1 MSVVLTD
8 FERALL
14 NRVIPTYTLNDSKGV
29 QIALRNFIGDER
41 EQIMAE
47 QGIDER
53 AFRALQ
59 SQTVKNIIDYLK
71 ANDYI
76 AEREG
81 GVTFLTEKG
90 KILRRQ
96 GSLEKYD
103 EWQKETRAKNKVII
117 RTIETR
123 GYLDQD
129 EIIRNRRSLMY
140 KRIRKFVVFPLLGV
154 ILLFLILMAIHK
166 NGADKN
172 IPIIRNLFQNEKSQG
187 QKNEENSSDDK
198 QPTKKKSNTT
208 NSEE

>member
-41 EQIMAE
+41 EQIMAD

-90 KILRRQ
+90 KILRKQ

-129 EIIRNRRSLMY
+129 EIIRNKRSLML
-140 KRIRKFVVFPLLGV
+140 KRIRKFVVFPLLGL
-154 ILLFLILMAIHK
+154 ILLFLIIMALHK

-172 IPIIRNLFQNEKSQG
+172 IPLIRDLFQNEKTQDEKTDEKST
-187 QKNEENSSDDK
+187 EESH
-198 QPTKKKSNTT
+198 TGKKKSKQHK
-208 NSEE
+208 

>member
-41 EQIMAE
+41 EQIMTD

-90 KILRRQ
+90 KILRKQ

-129 EIIRNRRSLMY
+129 EIIRNKRSLML
-140 KRIRKFVVFPLLGV
+140 KRIRTFVVFPLLGII
-154 ILLFLILMAIHK
+154 ILFIILTALHK

-172 IPIIRNLFQNEKSQG
+172 IPILRNLFGNEKTQDEKTSDEV
-187 QKNEENSSDDK
+187 QKGN
-198 QPTKKKSNTT
+198 KKSKRHK
-208 NSEE
+208 

>member
-47 QGIDER
+47 HGIDER

-59 SQTVKNIIDYLK
+59 SHTVKNIIDYLK

-129 EIIRNRRSLMY
+129 EIMRNRRSLMF

-187 QKNEENSSDDK
+187 QKNEENSSDA
-198 QPTKKKSNTT
+198 QPTKKKSKH
-208 NSEE
+208 SK

>member
-59 SQTVKNIIDYLK
+59 SQSVKNIIDYLK

-129 EIIRNRRSLMY
+129 EIIRNKRSLMF
-140 KRIRKFVVFPLLGV
+140 KRIRNFIVLPVLGI
-154 ILLFLILMAIHK
+154 ILLLLILMALHK

-172 IPIIRNLFQNEKSQG
+172 IPIIRDLFQNEKSQE
-187 QKNEENSSDDK
+187 QKNDESTSEDV
-198 QPTKKKSNTT
+198 QPTKKKSKHHK
-208 NSEE
+208 

>member
-1 MSVVLTD
+1 MSIVLTD

-41 EQIMAE
+41 EQIMAD

-90 KILRRQ
+90 KILRKQ

-129 EIIRNRRSLMY
+129 EIIRNKRSLMF
-140 KRIRKFVVFPLLGV
+140 KRIRTFVVYPIIGL
-154 ILLFLILMAIHK
+154 ILLVLILMALHK

-172 IPIIRNLFQNEKSQG
+172 IPLIRDLFQNEKTQDEKTDEKST
-187 QKNEENSSDDK
+187 EESH
-198 QPTKKKSNTT
+198 TGKKKNKQHK
-208 NSEE
+208 

>member
-1 MSVVLTD
+1 M
-8 FERALL
+8 
-14 NRVIPTYTLNDSKGV
+14 
-29 QIALRNFIGDER
+29 
-41 EQIMAE
+41 
-47 QGIDER
+47 
-53 AFRALQ
+53 
-59 SQTVKNIIDYLK
+59 
-71 ANDYI
+71 
-76 AEREG
+76 
-81 GVTFLTEKG
+81 TEKG

>member
-53 AFRALQ
+53 SFRALQ

-187 QKNEENSSDDK
+187 QKNEENSSDGK
-198 QPTKKKSNTT
+198 QPTKKKSKHHK
-208 NSEE
+208 

>member
-41 EQIMAE
+41 EQIMADH
-47 QGIDER
+47 GIDER

-90 KILRRQ
+90 KILRKQ

-129 EIIRNRRSLMY
+129 EIIRNKRSLMF
-140 KRIRKFVVFPLLGV
+140 KRIRKFVVFPLLGL
-154 ILLFLILMAIHK
+154 ILLFLIIMALHK

-172 IPIIRNLFQNEKSQG
+172 IPVIRSLF
-187 QKNEENSSDDK
+187 KNEQTQDVRTKEKN
-198 QPTKKKSNTT
+198 TEETHTGKKKNKQHD
-208 NSEE
+208 

>member
-41 EQIMAE
+41 EQIMTN

-90 KILRRQ
+90 KILRKQ

-129 EIIRNRRSLMY
+129 EIIRNKRSLML
-140 KRIRKFVVFPLLGV
+140 KRIRTFVVFPLLGII
-154 ILLFLILMAIHK
+154 ILFIILTALHK

-172 IPIIRNLFQNEKSQG
+172 IPILRNLFGNEKTQDEKTSDEV
-187 QKNEENSSDDK
+187 QKGN
-198 QPTKKKSNTT
+198 KKSKRHK
-208 NSEE
+208 

>member
-41 EQIMAE
+41 EQIMAD
-47 QGIDER
+47 QSIDER

-129 EIIRNRRSLMY
+129 EIIRNKRSLML
-140 KRIRKFVVFPLLGV
+140 KRIRTFVVYPAIGL
-154 ILLFLILMAIHK
+154 ILLVLILMALHK

-172 IPIIRNLFQNEKSQG
+172 IPIIRDLFTNEQTQDEKT
-187 QKNEENSSDDK
+187 EEKATDESHAG
-198 QPTKKKSNTT
+198 KKKNKQHK
-208 NSEE
+208 

>member
-103 EWQKETRAKNKVII
+103 EWQKETRAKNKVMI

-187 QKNEENSSDDK
+187 QKNEENSSDDA
-198 QPTKKKSNTT
+198 QPTKKKSKHRK
-208 NSEE
+208 

>member
-1 MSVVLTD
+1 MSVVLTE

-129 EIIRNRRSLMY
+129 EIIRNKRSLMY
-140 KRIRKFVVFPLLGV
+140 KRIRNFVVLPMLGI
-154 ILLFLILMAIHK
+154 ILLLLILMVLHK

-172 IPIIRNLFQNEKSQG
+172 IPIMRDLFPKEATQVDKTDEKTNG
-187 QKNEENSSDDK
+187 DGHGE
-198 QPTKKKSNTT
+198 KKKSKKHK
-208 NSEE
+208 

>member
-41 EQIMAE
+41 EQIMAD

-90 KILRRQ
+90 KILRKQ

-129 EIIRNRRSLMY
+129 EIIRNKRSLMF
-140 KRIRKFVVFPLLGV
+140 KRIRKFVVFPLLGL
-154 ILLFLILMAIHK
+154 ILLFLIIMALHK

-172 IPIIRNLFQNEKSQG
+172 IPVIRDLFQNEKTQDE
-187 QKNEENSSDDK
+187 KTEEKSSDESH
-198 QPTKKKSNTT
+198 PVKKKNKQHK
-208 NSEE
+208 

>member
-14 NRVIPTYTLNDSKGV
+14 NRVIPTYTLNDSKGM

-41 EQIMAE
+41 EQIMAD

-59 SQTVKNIIDYLK
+59 SQSVKNIIDYLK

-129 EIIRNRRSLMY
+129 EIIRNKRSLML
-140 KRIRKFVVFPLLGV
+140 KRIRKFVVFPLLGL
-154 ILLFLILMAIHK
+154 ILLFMILMALHK

-172 IPIIRNLFQNEKSQG
+172 IPVIKNLFGTERAQDE
-187 QKNEENSSDDK
+187 KNEGKTNDEV
-198 QPTKKKSNTT
+198 QQGKKKSKHHK
-208 NSEE
+208 

>member
-41 EQIMAE
+41 EQIMAD

-90 KILRRQ
+90 KILRKQ

-129 EIIRNRRSLMY
+129 EIIRNKRSLMF
-140 KRIRKFVVFPLLGV
+140 KRIRKFVVFPLLGL
-154 ILLFLILMAIHK
+154 ILLFLIIMALHK

-172 IPIIRNLFQNEKSQG
+172 IPVIRDLFQSEKTQDEKTEEKS
-187 QKNEENSSDDK
+187 SDESH
-198 QPTKKKSNTT
+198 PVKKKNKQHK
-208 NSEE
+208 

>member
-1 MSVVLTD
+1 
-8 FERALL
+8 L

-41 EQIMAE
+41 EQIMTD

-90 KILRRQ
+90 KILRKQ

-129 EIIRNRRSLMY
+129 EIIRNKRSLML
-140 KRIRKFVVFPLLGV
+140 KRIRTFVVFPLLGII
-154 ILLFLILMAIHK
+154 ILFIILTALHK

-172 IPIIRNLFQNEKSQG
+172 IPILRNLFGNEKTQDEKTSDEV
-187 QKNEENSSDDK
+187 QKGN
-198 QPTKKKSNTT
+198 KKSKRHK
-208 NSEE
+208 